1 MERPG
6 SLEPAP
12 PLPGAEP
19 VALVHDAKMEVP
31 PVDKGAEFASSKLF
45 WCACVKRWLPLAYRE
60 ELYHVLR
67 LTGPLLLSRILNFLL
82 QFVITI
88 FCGHIGNAELAGYAV
103 ASATISVTTTATG
116 YGLTTACDTLISQTY
131 GSGNM
136 KRVGAILQKSILIL
150 LLFCLLCWA
159 LLVNSHNLLLLL
171 HQEQEVARIAHLYI
185 MIFLPAV
192 PAMFLHQ
199 LQVSYLQ
206 NQGIIL
212 PQMYTAAVA
221 NIFNLGINFLLINV
235 LKLGVIG
242 SAVANSLSQMII
254 CLLLFGYIWWKKLHQ
269 QTWGGWSTECLQG
282 WGAYMKLAIPS
293 AFMICFEWWVWEVGG
308 FLAGWLGEADLAAQ
322 HVMVEIAALTYMFP
336 LGVHVAA
343 CVRVGNA
350 LGAGNTSRAIV
361 TCKVALVLS
370 GGLAVF
376 QGFILAGC
384 KSFVGKIFTSD
395 AQIIQ
400 LVSNNLTVYVFLQF
414 LDAVLCVCNGI
425 LVGCGRQKIAAV
437 SNLVSYYFIGL
448 PVGVALMFWAQLRVL
463 GLWLGLLICVF
474 IQTGFFLIIIFKTD
488 WKKVTDKAQK
498 RAGKTVVVP
507 PVRPVSTVLNEAILP
522 DVIDCPDSAQE
533 KNETAFG
540 TEGYSR
546 VNTHDQELKG
556 GYESEENP
564 RGAAVP
570 ERDAE
575 KSKECSVT
583 KSPDRL
589 STSQLIMRRGLTLL
603 STVLILITGVAFQIA
618 FPVPEPHASNM
629 ANFTLNWANYSTP
642 TPLNALNPTTSL

>member
-1 MERPG
+1 FF
-6 SLEPAP
+6 SNIIKL
-12 PLPGAEP
+12 
-19 VALVHDAKMEVP
+19 
-31 PVDKGAEFASSKLF
+31 GAEFASSKLF

-171 HQEQEVARIAHLYI
+171 HQEQEVKICCTNIDLL
-185 MIFLPAV
+185 FFVLQ
-192 PAMFLHQ
+192 AMFLHQ

-370 GGLAVF
+370 GM
-376 QGFILAGC
+376 
-384 KSFVGKIFTSD
+384 KIH
-395 AQIIQ
+395 ALCL

-507 PVRPVSTVLNEAILP
+507 PVRPVST
-522 DVIDCPDSAQE
+522 AQE